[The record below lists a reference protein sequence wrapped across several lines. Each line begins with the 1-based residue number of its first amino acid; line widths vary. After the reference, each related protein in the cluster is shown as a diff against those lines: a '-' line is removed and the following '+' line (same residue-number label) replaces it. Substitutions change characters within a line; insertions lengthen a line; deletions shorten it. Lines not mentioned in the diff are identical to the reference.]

1 MKKIYS
7 FLAAALLVLGF
18 AACEDVENPFPQPG
32 QGGDESGDSTQVIAP
47 TGDGTLENPFSAAAA
62 LAYTKALAADVNS
75 DKEVYIKGIVV
86 SIEEAYNTEHGNGSF
101 TISDDGTKFNTFK
114 IYRAYYLNNVK
125 YQEGQPQ
132 VEVGD
137 TVVVYGFV
145 VNYRGNTPE
154 TVQNK
159 AYLYSCSGK
168 GSSTENP
175 GGGEDV
181 PTGSNLLTNGD
192 FEKWT
197 DGKADLWNGVTGNGT
212 MAQSTDAHAGTY
224 SVALNGAS
232 TNKRMAYR
240 PLRLKAGTY
249 ALSAYGKAAT
259 EEGGAFKLGY
269 AILTAGSVA
278 NTKNDYIYSSSP
290 VNVTNTTW
298 ATDTFV
304 FTLDTDTVVNLVV
317 MNYKNP
323 GKQILIDDVTL
334 TTSNGA
340 ILSTDPYGNGSGS
353 EPSTPE
359 EPTNPVGTFVK
370 TTSISNGSYLIA
382 ALSDGVYKLA
392 TGIASSKTHDY
403 LQVKD
408 AKYADQITTATAD
421 EVFTIKAVEGGYT
434 IQDSQNRYLY
444 MKDNFNSFNVDA
456 TIPAEGAVW
465 TITANADGT
474 VNIVNVLKKKTIQ
487 YSVQYTSYG
496 AYSDIKNIL
505 PSLFVKK

>member
-7 FLAAALLVLGF
+7 LLAAALLMVGF
-18 AACEDVENPFPQPG
+18 AACEDVDNPFPQPG
-32 QGGDESGDSTQVIAP
+32 EGGGSQETPDVIAP
-47 TGDGTLENPFSAAAA
+47 AGDGSLENPFNVAKAV
-62 LAYTKALAADVNS
+62 AYTSALAADVNS
-75 DKEVYIKGIVV
+75 TEKFYIKGIIV
-86 SIEEAYNTEHGNGSF
+86 SIEEAYGTQYGNGSF
-101 TISDDGTKFNTFK
+101 KISDDGTNFNTFL
-114 IYRAYYLNNVK
+114 IYHAYYLNNQK

-132 VEVGD
+132 PEIGD
-137 TVVVYGFV
+137 TVVVYGNV
-145 VNYRGNTPE
+145 VNFKGNTPE
-154 TVQNK
+154 TVQGK
-159 AYLYSCSGK
+159 AYLYSCSRI
-168 GSSTENP
+168 GSSSEEP
-175 GGGEDV
+175 GGDDT
-181 PTGSNLLTNGD
+181 PTGPNLLTNGD

-197 DGKADLWNGVTGNGT
+197 NGKADLWDGVVGT
-212 MAQSTDAHAGTY
+212 ATLTQSTEAHAGTY
-224 SVALNGAS
+224 SIALSGTAS
-232 TNKRMAYR
+232 NNKRLAYH

-249 ALSAYGKAAT
+249 AISAYGKAAT

-269 AILTAGSVA
+269 AILTAGEVA
-278 NTKNDYIYSSSP
+278 DTRNDYIYSSSP
-290 VNVTNTTW
+290 VNVTNTAW
-298 ATDTFV
+298 VTDTFV

-340 ILSTDPYGNGSGS
+340 ILSTDPYGNGSGT
-353 EPSTPE
+353 EPETPE
-359 EPTNPVGTFVK
+359 TPETSVGTFVK

-456 TIPAEGAVW
+456 TMPAEGAVW

-496 AYSDIKNIL
+496 AYSDIKNVL
-505 PSLFVKK
+505 PSLFIKK

>member
-7 FLAAALLVLGF
+7 LLAAVLLMVGF

-32 QGGDESGDSTQVIAP
+32 QGGDESGGTPEVIAP
-47 TGDGTLENPFSAAAA
+47 AGDGSLENPYNTAAA
-62 LAYTKALAADVNS
+62 LAYTSALAADVNS
-75 DKEVYIKGIVV
+75 DKQVYIKGIVV
-86 SIEEAYNTEHGNGSF
+86 SIEQAYNTEHGTGVFN
-101 TISDDGTKFNTFK
+101 ISDDGTNFNTFK
-114 IYRAYYLNNVK
+114 IYRAYYLNNAK

-175 GGGEDV
+175 GGEDV
-181 PTGSNLLTNGD
+181 PTGPNLLANGD

-212 MAQSTDAHAGTY
+212 VAQSTDAHAGAY

-278 NTKNDYIYSSSP
+278 DTQNDYIYSSSP

-298 ATDTFV
+298 ATDTYV
-304 FTLDTDTVVNLVV
+304 FTLDTDTVVNLLV

-323 GKQILIDDVTL
+323 GKQILIDDVAL
-334 TTSNGA
+334 STSNGA
-340 ILSTDPYGNGSGS
+340 VLSTDPYGNGSGT
-353 EPSTPE
+353 EPETPE
-359 EPTNPVGTFVK
+359 TPETSIGTFVK

-392 TGIASSKTHDY
+392 NSLGSSKTY
-403 LQVKD
+403 GWLSVKD
-408 AKYADQITTATAD
+408 ATYADQITTATAD

-444 MKDNFNSFNVDA
+444 MKGNYDSFNVDA
-456 TIPAEGAVW
+456 TMPAEGAVW

-474 VNIVNVLKKKTIQ
+474 MNIINVLKQKTIQ
-487 YSVQYTSYG
+487 YSVGYTSYG
-496 AYSDIKNIL
+496 AYSEVKNVL
-505 PSLFVKK
+505 PSLFIKK

>member
-32 QGGDESGDSTQVIAP
+32 QGGNESGDSTQVIAP
-47 TGDGTLENPFSAAAA
+47 AGDGTLENPFSAAAA
-62 LAYTKALAADVNS
+62 LAYTKALAAGVNS
-75 DKEVYIKGIVV
+75 TEKVYIKGIIV
-86 SIEEAYNTEHGNGSF
+86 SIEEAYGTQYGNGSF
-101 TISDDGTKFNTFK
+101 TISDDGTNFNTFK
-114 IYRAYYLNNVK
+114 IFQAKYLNNQK

-132 VEVGD
+132 PEIGD
-137 TVVVYGFV
+137 TVVVYGNV
-145 VNYRGNTPE
+145 INYKGNTPE
-154 TVQNK
+154 TASNA
-159 AYLYSCSGK
+159 AYLYSCSGM

-175 GGGEDV
+175 GGGDDV
-181 PTGSNLLTNGD
+181 PTGPNLLTNGD

-278 NTKNDYIYSSSP
+278 DTKKDYIYSSSP

-304 FTLDTDTVVNLVV
+304 FTLDTDTVVNLLV
-317 MNYKNP
+317 MNYKKP
-323 GKQILIDDVTL
+323 GKQILIDDVAL
-334 TTSNGA
+334 STSNGA
-340 ILSTDPYGNGSGS
+340 ILSTDPYGNGSGT
-353 EPSTPE
+353 EPETPE
-359 EPTNPVGTFVK
+359 TPESNLGTFVK
-370 TTSISNGSYLIA
+370 TTTISNGSYLIA

-392 TGIASSKTHDY
+392 NSLGSSKTY
-403 LQVKD
+403 GWLSVKD

-444 MKDNFNSFNVDA
+444 MKDKYDNFNVDA
-456 TIPAEGAVW
+456 TMPAEGAVW

-474 VNIVNVLKKKTIQ
+474 MNIINVLKQKTIQ

-496 AYSDIKNIL
+496 AYSNVTNVL

>member
-7 FLAAALLVLGF
+7 LLAAVLLMAGF

-32 QGGDESGDSTQVIAP
+32 QGGDESGGGTEVIAP
-47 TGDGTLENPFSAAAA
+47 AGDGSLENPYNTAAA
-62 LAYTKALAADVNS
+62 LAYTSALAADVNS
-75 DKEVYIKGIVV
+75 DKQVYIKGIVV
-86 SIEEAYNTEHGNGSF
+86 SIEQAYNTEHGTGVFN
-101 TISDDGTKFNTFK
+101 ISDDGTNFNTFK
-114 IYRAYYLNNVK
+114 IYRAYYLNNAK

-181 PTGSNLLTNGD
+181 PTGPNLLANGD

-197 DGKADLWNGVTGNGT
+197 NGKADLWDGVVGT
-212 MAQSTDAHAGTY
+212 ATMTQSTDAHAGTY
-224 SVALNGAS
+224 SISLNGAS
-232 TNKRMAYR
+232 KNKRLAYHA
-240 PLRLKAGTY
+240 LRLKAGTY
-249 ALSAYGKAAT
+249 AISAYVKAAT

-269 AILTAGSVA
+269 AILTAGQVA
-278 NTKNDYIYSSSP
+278 NTQTDYIYSSSP
-290 VNVTNTTW
+290 VNVTNTAW
-298 ATDTFV
+298 VTDTFV

-317 MNYKNP
+317 MNYNNP

-334 TTSNGA
+334 ATSNGA
-340 ILSTDPYGNGSGS
+340 ILSTDPYGNGSGT
-353 EPSTPE
+353 EPETPE
-359 EPTNPVGTFVK
+359 TSIGTFVK

-392 TGIASSKTHDY
+392 NGLASSFTY
-403 LQVKD
+403 GWLSVKD
-408 AKYADQITTATAD
+408 ARYADQITTATAD

-444 MKDNFNSFNVDA
+444 MKGDFDSFNVDA
-456 TIPAEGAVW
+456 TMPAEGAVW

-487 YSVQYTSYG
+487 YSVEHNSYG
-496 AYSDIKNIL
+496 AYSDIKNVL
-505 PSLFVKK
+505 PSLFIKK

>member
-7 FLAAALLVLGF
+7 FLVAALLVLGF

-32 QGGDESGDSTQVIAP
+32 
-47 TGDGTLENPFSAAAA
+47 
-62 LAYTKALAADVNS
+62 
-75 DKEVYIKGIVV
+75 
-86 SIEEAYNTEHGNGSF
+86 
-101 TISDDGTKFNTFK
+101 
-114 IYRAYYLNNVK
+114 
-125 YQEGQPQ
+125 
-132 VEVGD
+132 
-137 TVVVYGFV
+137 
-145 VNYRGNTPE
+145 
-154 TVQNK
+154 
-159 AYLYSCSGK
+159 
-168 GSSTENP
+168 SSTENP

-181 PTGSNLLTNGD
+181 PTGPNLLTNGD

-212 MAQSTDAHAGTY
+212 VAQSTDAHAGSY

-278 NTKNDYIYSSSP
+278 DTQNDYIYSSSP

-298 ATDTFV
+298 ATDTYV
-304 FTLDTDTVVNLVV
+304 FTLDTDTVVNLLV

-323 GKQILIDDVTL
+323 GKQILIDDVAL
-334 TTSNGA
+334 STSNGA
-340 ILSTDPYGNGSGS
+340 ILSTDPYGNGSGT
-353 EPSTPE
+353 EPETPE
-359 EPTNPVGTFVK
+359 TPETSIGTFVK

-392 TGIASSKTHDY
+392 NSLGSSKTY
-403 LQVKD
+403 GWLSVKD
-408 AKYADQITTATAD
+408 ATYADQITTATAD

-444 MKDNFNSFNVDA
+444 MKGNYDSFNVDA
-456 TIPAEGAVW
+456 TMPAEGAVW

-474 VNIVNVLKKKTIQ
+474 MNIINVLKQKTIQ
-487 YSVQYTSYG
+487 YSVGYTSYG
-496 AYSDIKNIL
+496 AYSEVKNVL
-505 PSLFVKK
+505 PSLFIKK